1 MEIVRG
7 PKDNSNNKDIYL
19 LKKIHKESTIM
30 YNCLT
35 LIKLLLTNGCFR
47 FEFVGSGADLYCTG
61 TTHTNSWETS
71 MSISMFLCIMAMTE
85 ITLKVLFTLVQI
97 NKCIVTSCLSFRLS
111 LSSLLPRT
119 WTDWSSLKTQVL
131 KF

>member
-7 PKDNSNNKDIYL
+7 PKGNRNNKDIYL
-19 LKKIHKESTIM
+19 LRKIHKESMIM

-47 FEFVGSGADLYCTG
+47 FECVGSGASLYCTG
-61 TTHTNSWETS
+61 TTHTSSWETS

-111 LSSLLPRT
+111 LSSLLQQHGLIGHL
-119 WTDWSSLKTQVL
+119 SKLKH
-131 KF
+131 